1 MINNSSYRPTDTT
14 FWRSARI
21 QGRVVTA
28 LLMREILTRYGRHNI
43 GFAWLFG
50 EPMLFSLGVVILWN
64 LFHNAGTAH
73 HISAIAYSLT
83 GYSTI
88 LVWRNTVSRCTLAVE
103 PNASLLYH
111 RNVRVI
117 DLFWA
122 RIALELIGT
131 TLSMIVLL
139 GTFMLAGV
147 IPLPYSIMDMAY
159 GWALLCWYAA
169 AMGLL
174 IGGLTEFS
182 ELIERL
188 WHPIAYFQLPV
199 SGALVMAAW
208 LPEHLRNLVLLFP
221 VANCVELFRFGYFGY
236 SVRTYYDAPYVVV
249 INLVLTWLGLIVVT
263 IAARRVEPE

>member
-1 MINNSSYRPTDTT
+1 MTDARAYDPSDASLL
-14 FWRSARI
+14 RSARI
-21 QGRVVTA
+21 QARVVRA

-43 GFAWLFG
+43 GFAWLFA
-50 EPMLFSLGVVILWN
+50 EPMLFSLGVVVLWS
-64 LFHNAGTAH
+64 LFHNAGSAH
-73 HISAIAYSLT
+73 HISAIAYTLT

-117 DLFWA
+117 DFFWA

-131 TLSMIVLL
+131 TLSMLVLT
-139 GTFMLAGV
+139 GAFIIAGV
-147 IPLPYSIMDMAY
+147 IPPPFSIMDMVI
-159 GWALLCWYAA
+159 GWVLLCWYAA

-174 IGGLTEFS
+174 IGGATEFS

-208 LPEHLRNLVLLFP
+208 LPERLRDLVLLFP
-221 VANCVELFRFGYFGY
+221 VANCVELFRFGYFGA
-236 SVRTYYDAPYVVV
+236 SIRTYYNVPYVIVV
-249 INLVLTWLGLIVVT
+249 NLVLTWLGLLVVT